1 MSDTPSASALPPQ
14 ETTVWQTLA
23 ALQRA
28 GYTEAMHVEG
38 GGVHVPSEGV
48 IRPATEFAV
57 DAIYRFEG
65 ETDPAD
71 EAIVLALTN
80 LRSGAR
86 GALVASYGVQASAE
100 EGAALAQLLD
110 RRERG

>member
-1 MSDTPSASALPPQ
+1 MPSALPPQ
-14 ETTVWQTLA
+14 EPTVWQMLA

-28 GYTEAMHVEG
+28 GYSEAMHVEG

-48 IRPATEFAV
+48 IRPVTEFAV

-71 EAIVLALTN
+71 EAIVLALRHTG
-80 LRSGAR
+80 SGAR
-86 GALVASYGVQASAE
+86 GALVMSYGAQVTPE
-100 EGAALAQLLD
+100 ENAVVVQLLD